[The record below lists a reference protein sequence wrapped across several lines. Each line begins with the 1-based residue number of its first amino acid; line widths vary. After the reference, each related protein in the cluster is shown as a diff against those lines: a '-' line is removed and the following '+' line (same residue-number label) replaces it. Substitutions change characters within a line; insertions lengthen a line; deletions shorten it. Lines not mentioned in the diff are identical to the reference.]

1 MIKKL
6 KLRGMRR
13 VLHKFGK
20 PPGAAMGRNLLCC
33 WVLLAA
39 GLASEHVWAQGY
51 PGGVGGGGAVGAG
64 ARGPQSEIPNTPVEE
79 KPDKAAAKAYAAGM
93 KTMGKAHE
101 QEAILLKETDAEKR
115 GRAREKLEDFYGRAI
130 DQFTQVLRNQD
141 MSDAWNQIC
150 YVHLQLGAYRE
161 AMDDCNHALKIKPD
175 LLQAEHSRGEAYLG
189 IDRLD
194 DAKASYMDLFYHS
207 RPLADQLL
215 VSMHV
220 WLKNHRAAAGGM
232 RATDIDAFDKWLQER
247 DGIANPTA
255 SNPPP

>member
-1 MIKKL
+1 
-6 KLRGMRR
+6 
-13 VLHKFGK
+13 
-20 PPGAAMGRNLLCC
+20 MGRILFCC

-39 GLASEHVWAQGY
+39 GFGSNQVCAQGY
-51 PGGVGGGGAVGAG
+51 PGGIGGGGVVGAG
-64 ARGPQSEIPNTPVEE
+64 ARGPQSEIPTARIEE
-79 KPDKAAAKAYAAGM
+79 KPDKAAAKAYTAGM
-93 KTMGKAHE
+93 KTMAKAHE

-141 MSDAWNQIC
+141 MYDAWNQIC

-175 LLQAEHSRGEAYLG
+175 LVQAVHSRGEAYLG

-215 VSMHV
+215 VSMHAWV
-220 WLKNHRAAAGGM
+220 KNHQAAANGM
-232 RATDIDAFDKWLQER
+232 RATDIDSFDKWLQER
-247 DGIANPTA
+247 DGIANTTA

>member
-1 MIKKL
+1 M
-6 KLRGMRR
+6 
-13 VLHKFGK
+13 
-20 PPGAAMGRNLLCC
+20 A
-33 WVLLAA
+33 
-39 GLASEHVWAQGY
+39 
-51 PGGVGGGGAVGAG
+51 
-64 ARGPQSEIPNTPVEE
+64 
-79 KPDKAAAKAYAAGM
+79 
-93 KTMGKAHE
+93 KAHE

-130 DQFTQVLRNQD
+130 EQFTQVLRNQD
-141 MSDAWNQIC
+141 MFDAWNQIC

-175 LLQAEHSRGEAYLG
+175 LVQAVRSRGEAYLG

-215 VSMHV
+215 VSMHAWV
-220 WLKNHRAAAGGM
+220 KTHQAAANGM

-247 DGIANPTA
+247 DGIANTTA